1 MRSKCAVYMV
11 MILMMFMLNAQ
22 DARKASQG
30 KAIESWLMLGPA
42 SVTGLERAVY
52 DSNRDIANHRFLDFS
67 DLWPGAGQ
75 EVTWSHGRVLKWNPV
90 TRFHI
95 TPKDDSL
102 VYFVSFIDAAAYL
115 KTKLVINGIH
125 KSMLNLYLNGREVK
139 KQYDKKTGKVTA
151 ELTLL
156 NKKHVLLIKVF
167 VPKGEAY
174 NLDARIM
181 DSKQVESGEVAFSTS
196 LARRVDF
203 GHILNSKGVSG
214 LNLSPDGRYLA
225 VSLEQTTADGTSMR
239 WTEILKTA
247 DGSRILTSEGMGS
260 FSNLTWMKSSR
271 SFLTS
276 VESKKKTTIYRY
288 DLLTGLRE
296 RIISGLKEFS
306 GFQLS
311 PDNTFIMYWTYKKKD
326 RGSGF
331 KYVETIP
338 DRAASDRYDYVL
350 YIRYLNNGATHKIRS
365 FKHDLYQVMISPDSS
380 RVLFSTLKPD
390 SGQRPY
396 YKSTFFLMDLKKEV
410 TEKLFES
417 NLVYPADW
425 SPDSSRI
432 VFTGGPMSFK
442 GIGNIL
448 EEGVIPNEY
457 DTQVFIYDIAT
468 GNARSITRD
477 FDPSVEAVF
486 WNQWD
491 GNIYLRA
498 TDRSFIKLYRYHTGR
513 KGIREIPV
521 PVDAVRRFDVSVKG
535 RFAAFW
541 GSGAVNPHKLYRVDL
556 SRMQTSL
563 LKDYN
568 ARDFRYV
575 RFGSVKD
582 WNYRTPEGKTIIGR
596 IHYPLNFN
604 QEKKYP
610 CIVYYY
616 GGTSPVERSFGGRY
630 PFNWYAANGYLVY
643 VLQPSG
649 AVGFGQA
656 FSAVH
661 VNDWGKTTSR
671 EIIGATK
678 ELVKSHPYIDAKRLG
693 AMGASYGGFMTQYLA
708 TQTDMFAAFI
718 SHAGISAL
726 SSYWGVGDWGYT
738 YSGVAT
744 AGSFPW
750 NRRDIYVDQSPLFLA
765 DKITTPL
772 LLLHGDKDNNVPPGE
787 SYQMF
792 AALKLLGKEVAL
804 VTISDQSHW
813 IMNYEKRKRWMKTI
827 MAWFDRWLKD
837 EPEYWDSLYSKYM
850 SGKEK
855 QKGNK

>member
-1 MRSKCAVYMV
+1 MV
-11 MILMMFMLNAQ
+11 MILMMFVLNAQ

-30 KAIESWLMLGPA
+30 KAIENWLMLGPA
-42 SVTGLERAVY
+42 PVTGLERAVY
-52 DSNRDIANHRFLDFS
+52 DSNRDIANHRFLDIS

-75 EVTWSHGRVLKWNPV
+75 EVAWSHGQVLKWNPV
-90 TRFHI
+90 SGFDG
-95 TPKDDSL
+95 TPGADQL
-102 VYFVSFIDAAAYL
+102 FYFASFIDAYKYL
-115 KTKLVINGIH
+115 KTKIIINGIH
-125 KSMLNLYLNGREVK
+125 KSMLNLYLDGREVK
-139 KQYDKKTGKVTA
+139 KQYDKETGKVTA
-151 ELTLL
+151 ELALL
-156 NKKHVLLIKVF
+156 NRKHALILKVF
-167 VPKGEAY
+167 VPKGEAFK
-174 NLDARIM
+174 LDARIM
-181 DSKQVESGEVAFSTS
+181 DSKLVESGEVAFSTS

-203 GHILNSKGVSG
+203 GHILNSKGVSE

-225 VSLEQTTADGTSMR
+225 VSLGQTTPDGTTMR

-247 DGSRILTSEGMGS
+247 DGSRILTSEGLGS
-260 FSNLTWMKSSR
+260 FSNLAWLKNSR
-271 SFLTS
+271 GFLYS
-276 VESKKKTTIYRY
+276 AESKKKTTIYRY
-288 DLLTGLRE
+288 ELL
-296 RIISGLKEFS
+296 SGRRTPVLSGIKEFS
-306 GFQLS
+306 NYQLS

-331 KYVETIP
+331 KYIETIP
-338 DRAASDRYDYVL
+338 DRAASPRYNNTL
-350 YIRYLNNGATHKIRS
+350 YLHYLNNGATHKIRS
-365 FKHDLYQVMISPDSS
+365 FKNDFYFVMISPDS
-380 RVLFSTLKPD
+380 RKALFSEMAPD
-390 SGQRPY
+390 TKRRPY
-396 YKSTFFLMDLKKEV
+396 FRSTYYLIDLKKE
-410 TEKLFES
+410 TTHKLFES
-417 NLVYPADW
+417 TLVYPADW

-432 VFTGGPMSFK
+432 LFTGGPLSFG
-442 GIGNIL
+442 GIGNVL
-448 EEGVIPNEY
+448 DEGVIPNEY
-457 DTQVFIYDIAT
+457 DTQVFIYDIET
-468 GNARSITRD
+468 RKARSITRD
-477 FDPSVEAVF
+477 FNPSVEDVF
-486 WNQWD
+486 WSQWD

-498 TDRSFIKLYRYHTGR
+498 TDRSFIKLYRYHAR
-513 KGIREIPV
+513 QQAIKEIRIPV
-521 PVDAVRRFDVSVKG
+521 DTVSRFDVSTRG
-535 RFAAFW
+535 RYAAYW
-541 GSGAVNPHKLYRVDL
+541 GSGSANPHKLYRVDL
-556 SRMQTSL
+556 SGMRTSL

-604 QEKKYP
+604 PEKKYP

-630 PFNWYAANGYLVY
+630 PYNWYAANGYLVY

-656 FSAVH
+656 FSAIH
-661 VNDWGKTTSR
+661 VNDWGKVTSR
-671 EIIGATK
+671 EIIGATE
-678 ELVKSHPYIDAKRLG
+678 ELTKAHPYIDAKRLG

-708 TQTDMFAAFI
+708 TQTGMFAAFI

-804 VTISDQSHW
+804 VTVNDQAHW
-813 IMNYEKRKRWMKTI
+813 IMKYDKRKHWMKTI
-827 MAWFDRWLKD
+827 MAWFDKWLKD